1 MVTHIETTSETPTS
15 HTIIFKTP
23 TSFITKL
30 TDVYNKNCDDLTIID
45 KYIKESSQR
54 NNDYISEYNYEI
66 NTDTN
71 FNLII
76 LFKHFFRAIGE
87 TQKYSKCN
95 VDIANQEVTIKFDSS
110 IDIKLKNNIKY
121 DLLPLVSIHAS
132 YVIEGDEIINTIK
145 YETLEDV
152 STYDCHTMLM
162 DMIKDGIL
170 DVIDNIEQINGFH
183 YTI

>member
-1 MVTHIETTSETPTS
+1 MLCSQGSYTQELPALNVLI
-15 HTIIFKTP
+15 
-23 TSFITKL
+23 
-30 TDVYNKNCDDLTIID
+30 
-45 KYIKESSQR
+45 SSANSDYQPAEAQGANLRQR
-54 NNDYISEYNYEI
+54 EM
-66 NTDTN
+66 
-71 FNLII
+71 LHV
-76 LFKHFFRAIGE
+76 LFKSN
-87 TQKYSKCN
+87 YN
-95 VDIANQEVTIKFDSS
+95 
-110 IDIKLKNNIKY
+110 KLKNNIKY

-162 DMIKDGIL
+162 DMIQDGLL